1 MESAI
6 YSNQGDEY
14 QRLIALHWV
23 VRLLYED
30 DLDWV
35 QIEAIASPDT
45 QERILVED
53 IVVGHKDGHKIYI
66 QAKKNQ
72 PDHRAWSLSNLKEM
86 LFNAKNQLKK
96 DPIGQVFFYSRTDFG
111 DLKKITDAADLYKIF
126 SVFNSNAPKT
136 TKNIFDKFKQLLNI
150 SCEEA
155 VVILN
160 KIKIEPKHDFK
171 DWERIIKE
179 DLKRYF
185 PMHNRVYDFLMRLIT
200 LQSTRLGQ
208 IPSVFKKDYL
218 LETLAKEGFC
228 KAPALEEAKILEKFK
243 TASQFGRNYDT
254 RIGGQKISRD
264 EVIAILDNI
273 KAKKNTILVTGKK
286 GCGKTWVL
294 LELAEQIE
302 KATAFGM
309 LFIKGDQFDD
319 VYSEDELMRR
329 LGYDHD
335 PFILVARLS
344 EYRHVVVIIDSLDA
358 LSLSRDQKALKIFLS
373 LIDKL
378 ISLENV
384 TVVLACRDFDLEY
397 DPQLRNRSWEIKISL
412 PPLSFERDVKPIL
425 ESWSIDVRNINE
437 HQQRLLS
444 HPQNLKLFEKIYS
457 KTPISSII
465 TEFHIIK
472 LFFEESVEKNSKL
485 GSKVIDSL
493 QSMSNNL
500 LKKRQL
506 FMPRFR
512 FDGTEETIRTLYSEG
527 VVVLDSFRDR
537 LSFTHQT
544 LLDYLTIR
552 SYLKEDKTLREF
564 ILDHPQLPFIR
575 PSIRTF
581 LFYLHAIDN
590 NDFFGEVIQIL
601 KNDKVA
607 YHVKRLIVESL
618 SELSPITDVELNLIK
633 NIRMNFTDLFN
644 RFLQRVSSP
653 EWFDVMH
660 PVLTKAILAK
670 SENDSTKAT
679 LLYTLEKWMHIRPD
693 KVIECWKY
701 ILNTPDPAVGPI
713 MLMIDKF
720 SHWKIDGI
728 EEVLQKLLKIEKEKT
743 GNRWIGKA
751 ISQYVHATNKGDDL
765 LWQYITQDVPEGVIS
780 HNFFNSYEKGLH
792 CSDHHFH
799 KNDFLTERFKKS
811 TWLLETSINAV
822 TDWNSRY
829 EYHVEN
835 NGLNTGFLRDTAWE
849 QKHYNYDTYSA
860 EPINEFLNTI
870 HQALLFHAKE
880 KTDWF
885 FKEEPNL
892 RGTKDGALAYFMI
905 YMYLTNPEEYANT
918 AYNFLLR
925 PEIFLEYNLS
935 DEVGELIH
943 GIFPYLL
950 PEQRET
956 IQIIITER
964 NDTDNKDETEEQPR
978 WLLKWK
984 YKQLSVMQRIFRL
997 PETQSFIEKWQ
1008 NSFGLWP
1015 QPSEIRGWGG
1025 TVESPIS
1032 VSQME
1037 SLSEKGLLKLF
1048 GFYNDKTSGR
1058 DWFNPSEHLKGG
1070 IDEIAHVLSQCVER
1084 NPQKYISYMD
1094 IFWESRISS
1103 EYIYALL
1110 QGVSYHIRYRFGK
1123 LQKPA
1128 EIEFTEPLLDGET
1141 LAEVILG
1148 WFDKY
1153 PQLLEN
1159 GYKSSEALYAISYV
1173 IERNDL
1179 QKKLIDYFIKMSV
1192 YPDPQKI
1199 EQKIFNQDKKEM
1211 NKDDPLHI
1219 SINSVRGRVA
1229 DGVTTL
1235 TERLLEKEKE
1245 VPEELCKLLEHFA
1258 KDPVEAVRI
1267 HVLKLLPFL
1276 EYKKPEKGWVLFS
1289 KAFEKAHLAL
1299 WPHGYKFLYHQYK
1312 EHFNEVSPILE
1323 RIKNEGGKHG
1333 AESWGL
1339 ISALCF
1345 LDKLITI
1352 ESLIVQLNVFNQE
1365 DAWSGAV
1372 RVFIS
1377 NLKTPDLRIQCLN
1390 GLIALINNEAFPVN
1404 LLNAIE
1410 RVFEQIPIS
1419 EDELIRDFLDLF
1431 LDKIPLSD
1439 GLRRSD
1445 HFFNYLSNISA
1456 IYPEWCMEIVE
1467 KYLKSISD
1475 KIPPRMWKVE
1485 GLVTATI
1492 QLLRWAD
1499 TEDNQ
1504 ELIERV
1510 IAIQDRLLE
1519 LGWPGIDEAI
1529 ARAERE

>member
-23 VRLLYED
+23 VRLLYD
-30 DLDWV
+30 NDLDWV
-35 QIEAIASPDT
+35 QTEAIASPDT
-45 QERILVED
+45 QERILIED
-53 IVVGHKDGHKIYI
+53 IVVGYKDGHKLYI

-72 PDHRAWSLSNLKEM
+72 PNYSEWRLSDLKKT
-86 LFNAKNQLKK
+86 LSNAKNQLRK
-96 DPIGQVFFYSRTDFG
+96 DLTGQVSFYSRTPFP
-111 DLKKITDAADLYKIF
+111 DLQKLIETVKLYESF
-126 SVFNSNAPKT
+126 SMFDSNASGVVKE
-136 TKNIFDKFKQLLNI
+136 IFDNFKCILDI
-150 SCEEA
+150 TAEEA
-155 VVILN
+155 FFVLN
-160 KIKIEPKHDFK
+160 HIEIGPYHTFK
-171 DWERIIKE
+171 GWEEIIRN
-179 DLKRYF
+179 DLKRHF
-185 PMHNRVYDFLMRLIT
+185 IRHNHAYDFLKGLVILQGARLNVLHKFT
-200 LQSTRLGQ
+200 
-208 IPSVFKKDYL
+208 KDDL
-218 LETLAKEGFC
+218 LEALAKEGLYR
-228 KAPALEEAKILEKFK
+228 APVLEEEEILEKFK
-243 TASQFGRNYDT
+243 TASQIGRKYDT
-254 RIGGQKISRD
+254 RIGGQKISR
-264 EVIAILDNI
+264 EEIIAILDNI

-302 KATAFGM
+302 NTNALGL

-319 VYSEDELMRR
+319 VYSEDELIRR
-329 LGYDHD
+329 LSCEHD

-344 EYRHVVVIIDSLDA
+344 EYRHVVVIVDSLDA
-358 LSLSRDQKALKIFLS
+358 LSLSRDQKALKLFLS

-378 ISLENV
+378 ISIENV

-397 DPQLRNRSWEIKISL
+397 DPHLRNRSWEVKIPL
-412 PPLSFERDVKPIL
+412 PPLCFERDVRPIL
-425 ESWSIDVRNINE
+425 ESWKIDVRNISEN
-437 HQQRLLS
+437 QQRLLS
-444 HPQNLKLFEKIYS
+444 HPQNLKLYEKIYS
-457 KTPISSII
+457 KIPISSIL
-465 TEFHIIK
+465 TEFHVIK
-472 LFFEESVEKNSKL
+472 LFFKESVEKNSKL
-485 GSKVIDSL
+485 GHEVIELL

-500 LKKRQL
+500 LKKRLL
-506 FMPRFR
+506 FMPRLR
-512 FDGTEETIRTLYSEG
+512 FNGTEETIRTLSSEG
-527 VVVLDSFRDR
+527 VLIVDSFRDR
-537 LSFTHQT
+537 LSFAHQT
-544 LLDYLTIR
+544 MLDYLMIR
-552 SYLKEDKTLREF
+552 TYLKEGKTLMEF
-564 ILDHPQLPFIR
+564 ILEHPQLPFIR
-575 PSIRTF
+575 PAIRTF
-581 LFYLHAIDN
+581 LFYLHSLDN
-590 NDFFGEVIQIL
+590 KDFSREVIQIL
-601 KNDKVA
+601 RNDRVA
-607 YHVKRLIVESL
+607 YHVKRLIAESL
-618 SELSPITDVELNLIK
+618 SELSPITNIEFNLIK
-633 NIRMNFTDLFN
+633 NIHVNFTDLFN
-644 RFLQRVSSP
+644 RFLKRVASP
-653 EWFDVMH
+653 EWFDAMH

-693 KVIECWKY
+693 KVVECWKY
-701 ILNTPDPAVGPI
+701 VLNTPDPAVGPI
-713 MLMIDKF
+713 IVMIDKF
-720 SHWKIDGI
+720 SHWETMDI
-728 EEVLQKLLKIEKEKT
+728 EEILERLLKTEEKT
-743 GNRWIGKA
+743 SERWIGTS
-751 ISQYVHATNKGDDL
+751 ISKYVDNRNKGDGL
-765 LWQYITQDVPEGVIS
+765 LWQYITQDVPVGVIS
-780 HNFFNSYEKGLH
+780 HDFLRSHEKGLN
-792 CSDHHFH
+792 CSDHHFRR
-799 KNDFLTERFKKS
+799 KDFLTNRFKKS
-811 TWLLETSINAV
+811 TWLLETAINAV
-822 TDWNSRY
+822 IDWSSRH
-829 EYHVEN
+829 EYHGEN
-835 NGLNTGFLRDTAWE
+835 NGLNTVFLGDTVWE
-849 QKHYNYDTYSA
+849 QKHHDYDTYSVD
-860 EPINEFLNTI
+860 PINEFLNAI

-885 FKEEPNL
+885 SREEPNL

-925 PEIFLEYNLS
+925 PEIFFEYNLS

-956 IQIIITER
+956 IQKIITER

-984 YKQLSVMQRIFRL
+984 YKQLSVIQRIFRL
-997 PETQSFIEKWQ
+997 PETQSFIEKRQ

-1015 QPSEIRGWGG
+1015 QPPEIRGWGG

-1058 DWFNPSEHLKGG
+1058 DWFNPSEHSKGG
-1070 IDEIAHVLSQCVER
+1070 MDQIAHVFSQCVQK
-1084 NPQKYISYMD
+1084 NPQKYLPYMN
-1094 IFWESRISS
+1094 IFWESGISK

-1110 QGVSYHIRYRFGK
+1110 QGVSYHIDYRFGR
-1123 LQKPA
+1123 LQKPP
-1128 EIEFTEPLLDGET
+1128 EIEFIEPLLDGEM

-1148 WFDKY
+1148 WFEKY
-1153 PQLLEN
+1153 PQLLED
-1159 GYKSSEALYAISYV
+1159 GYKSSEALYAVSYV

-1192 YPDPQKI
+1192 YPNPQKI

-1211 NKDDPLHI
+1211 NKDDPLRI
-1219 SINSVRGRVA
+1219 TINSVRGRVA

-1235 TERLLEKEKE
+1235 TGRLLEKEKE

-1258 KDPVEAVRI
+1258 NDPVEAVRI
-1267 HVLKLLPFL
+1267 HVLELLPFL

-1289 KAFEKAHLAL
+1289 KAFEKAHPAL
-1299 WPHGYKFLYHQYK
+1299 WPHGYRFLYYQYK
-1312 EHFNEVSPILE
+1312 EHFDQVSPILE

-1345 LDKLITI
+1345 LDNLIII
-1352 ESLIVQLNVFNQE
+1352 ESLIVQLNEFNQE

-1377 NLKTPDLRIQCLN
+1377 NLKTPDLRNQCLN

-1404 LLNAIE
+1404 LLNTIE

-1419 EDELIRDFLDLF
+1419 DDESIRDFLDLF
-1431 LDKIPLSD
+1431 LDKIPLID

-1445 HFFNYLSNISA
+1445 HFFNYLSNISD

-1475 KIPPRMWKVE
+1475 KIPPHMWKVE
-1485 GLVTATI
+1485 ELVTATI

-1504 ELIERV
+1504 GLIERV

>member
-35 QIEAIASPDT
+35 QMEAVASPET
-45 QERILVED
+45 QERILIED
-53 IVVGHKDGHKIYI
+53 IVVGYKNGHKLYI

-72 PDHRAWSLSNLKEM
+72 PTYREWKLSDLKET
-86 LFNAKNQLKK
+86 LSHAKNQLKK
-96 DPIGQVFFYSRTDFG
+96 DPTGQVSFYSRTPWPDLERLIEAVKPYESFSMFDSNTSG
-111 DLKKITDAADLYKIF
+111 IAKKLFDNFKCILDIKAEEAFFILNHIEIGPHHTFKSWEEIIRNDLKQHFIRHNHANSFLKDLVTKQSARLNVLPIF
-126 SVFNSNAPKT
+126 T
-136 TKNIFDKFKQLLNI
+136 
-150 SCEEA
+150 
-155 VVILN
+155 
-160 KIKIEPKHDFK
+160 
-171 DWERIIKE
+171 
-179 DLKRYF
+179 
-185 PMHNRVYDFLMRLIT
+185 
-200 LQSTRLGQ
+200 
-208 IPSVFKKDYL
+208 KDYL
-218 LETLAKEGFC
+218 LDALAKEGIY
-228 KAPALEEAKILEKFK
+228 KAPALEEAEILEKLK
-243 TASQFGRNYDT
+243 TSSQIGRNYDT
-254 RIGGQKISRD
+254 RIGSQKIYRD
-264 EVIAILDNI
+264 EISVILDNI
-273 KAKKNTILVTGKK
+273 KAKKNTILVNGKK
-286 GCGKTWVL
+286 GCGKTWIL

-302 KATAFGM
+302 KANAFGL

-319 VYSEDELMRR
+319 VYSEDELIRR

-378 ISLENV
+378 TSLENV
-384 TVVLACRDFDLEY
+384 TLVLACRDFDLEY

-412 PPLSFERDVKPIL
+412 TPLSFERDVKPML
-425 ESWSIDVRNINE
+425 ESWRIDVRNISEN
-437 HQQRLLS
+437 QQRLLS
-444 HPQNLKLFEKIYS
+444 HPQNLKLYEKIYS
-457 KTPISSII
+457 KTPISSIL

-485 GSKVIDSL
+485 GHETIASL

-500 LKKRQL
+500 MKKRLL
-506 FMPRFR
+506 FMPRFQ
-512 FDGTEETIRTLYSEG
+512 FKGTEATIRALSSEG
-527 VVVLDSFRDR
+527 VLIVDTFRDR
-537 LSFTHQT
+537 LSFSHQT
-544 LLDYLTIR
+544 LLDYLMIR

-575 PSIRTF
+575 PSVRTF
-581 LFYLHAIDN
+581 LFYLHSIDN
-590 NDFFGEVIQIL
+590 NDFSREVLQLL
-601 KNDKVA
+601 KNDNVA
-607 YHVKRLIVESL
+607 YHVKRLVVESL

-633 NIRMNFTDLFN
+633 NICMNFTDLFN
-644 RFLQRVSSP
+644 RFLQRVTSP

-701 ILNTPDPAVGPI
+701 ILNTPEPAVDPI
-713 MLMIDKF
+713 ILIIDKF
-720 SHWKIDGI
+720 SHWEIEGI
-728 EEVLQKLLKIEKEKT
+728 EEVLKKLSKIEKEKT
-743 GNRWIGKA
+743 GNRWIGVA
-751 ISQYVHATNKGDDL
+751 ISQYVNATNKGDDL

-780 HNFFNSYEKGLH
+780 HNFFNLHEKGLH
-792 CSDHHFH
+792 CSEHNFH
-799 KNDFLTERFKKS
+799 KKDFLAERFKKS
-811 TWLLETSINAV
+811 TWMLETAINAV

-829 EYHVEN
+829 EYHAEN
-835 NGLNTGFLRDTAWE
+835 NGLNTGFLRETAWE
-849 QKHYNYDTYSA
+849 QKHYDYDNYSA
-860 EPINEFLNTI
+860 DSINEFLNTI
-870 HQALLFHAKE
+870 HQVLLFHAKE

-885 FKEEPNL
+885 LKTEPVL
-892 RGTKDGALAYFMI
+892 RKTRDGAIAYILI
-905 YMYLTNPEEYANT
+905 YSYLIDPEEYVNKAHD
-918 AYNFLLR
+918 FLSR
-925 PEIFLEYNLS
+925 PNIFLESNLS
-935 DEVGELIH
+935 DEIGELLK
-943 GIFPYLL
+943 GIAPYLL
-950 PEQRET
+950 PEQRENIQKT
-956 IQIIITER
+956 ILER
-964 NDTDNKDETEEQPR
+964 KDNETDKEEHPR

-984 YKQLSVMQRIFRL
+984 YKQLSVIPNIFRL
-997 PETQSFIEKWQ
+997 PETEAFIGKWQ
-1008 NSFGLWP
+1008 DTFGLWP
-1015 QPSEIRGWGG
+1015 QPPEISGRGG

-1032 VSQME
+1032 ASEME
-1037 SLSEKGLLKLF
+1037 RLSVNGLLKLF
-1048 GFYNDKTSGR
+1048 GFYYAKTQESIWCEPPG
-1058 DWFNPSEHLKGG
+1058 HLKGG
-1070 IDEIAHVLSQCVER
+1070 IDEIAYVFSLCVER

-1094 IFWESRISS
+1094 IFWKSGISR
-1103 EYIYALL
+1103 EYVYALL
-1110 QGVSYHIRYRFGK
+1110 QGISNHIRYRFGR
-1123 LQKPA
+1123 LQKPS
-1128 EIEFTEPLLDGET
+1128 EIEFIEPLLDGET

-1153 PQLLEN
+1153 PQLLEEA
-1159 GYKSSEALYAISYV
+1159 YKSSEALYAISYV
-1173 IERNDL
+1173 IERDDL
-1179 QKKLIDYFIKMSV
+1179 QKKLIDYFVKISKH
-1192 YPDPQKI
+1192 PDPEKI

-1211 NKDDPLHI
+1211 NKDDLLHI
-1219 SINSVRGRVA
+1219 SINSVRGHIA

-1235 TERLLEKEKE
+1235 TGRLLERGKETPKE
-1245 VPEELCKLLEHFA
+1245 LYELLEQFA
-1258 KDPVEAVRI
+1258 TDPVEAVRI
-1267 HVLKLLPFL
+1267 HVLELLPFL
-1276 EYKKPEKGWVLFS
+1276 EYKKQEKGWVLFR
-1289 KAFEKAHLAL
+1289 KAFEKAHPAL
-1299 WPHGYKFLYHQYK
+1299 WPHGYRFLYHQYK
-1312 EHFNEVSPILE
+1312 EHFDQVSPILE

-1345 LDKLITI
+1345 LDDLITI
-1352 ESLIVQLNVFNQE
+1352 ESLIVQLKEFNQE
-1365 DAWSGAV
+1365 DAWSGTV

-1377 NLKTPDLRIQCLN
+1377 NLKTPDLRNQCLN

-1404 LLNAIE
+1404 LLNTIE

-1419 EDELIRDFLDLF
+1419 EDELIRGFLDLF

-1445 HFFNYLSNISA
+1445 HFFNYLSNISD

-1492 QLLRWAD
+1492 QLLKWAD

-1504 ELIERV
+1504 GLIERV
-1510 IAIQDRLLE
+1510 ISIQDRLLE

>member
-35 QIEAIASPDT
+35 QIEAIASPTT

-53 IVVGHKDGHKIYI
+53 IVVGYKNGLKIYI

-72 PDHRAWSLSNLKEM
+72 PDHRAWSFSELKDMLSK
-86 LFNAKNQLKK
+86 AKNQLKK
-96 DPIGQVFFYSRTDFG
+96 DPTGKISFYSRTPFG
-111 DLKKITDAADLYKIF
+111 DLQKLGEAVNLYESF
-126 SVFNSNAPKT
+126 SMFNTNTSASVKQ
-136 TKNIFDKFKQLLNI
+136 IFDEFKHLLNI
-150 SCEEA
+150 SCEVA
-155 VVILN
+155 FDILGQ
-160 KIKIEPKHDFK
+160 IIIGTYHTFE
-171 DWERIIKE
+171 DWENVIRN
-179 DLKRYF
+179 DLKRHF
-185 PMHNRVYDFLMRLIT
+185 ISHNYAYSFLKDLVTKQSARLNVLHKFT
-200 LQSTRLGQ
+200 
-208 IPSVFKKDYL
+208 KDDL
-218 LETLAKEGFC
+218 LEALAKEGLHR
-228 KAPALEEAKILEKFK
+228 APVLEEAEILEKFE
-243 TASQFGRNYDT
+243 TTSQIGRNYDT
-254 RIGGQKISRD
+254 RIGGQKIYRD
-264 EVIAILDNI
+264 EVNAVLDNI
-273 KAKKNTILVTGKK
+273 KAKKSSTLVTGKK
-286 GCGKTWVL
+286 GCGKTWIL
-294 LELAEQIE
+294 LEVADQIE
-302 KATAFGM
+302 KANAFGM

-329 LGYDHD
+329 LGYEHD

-425 ESWSIDVRNINE
+425 ESWSIDVRNIHE

-444 HPQNLKLFEKIYS
+444 HPQNLKLYEKIYN
-457 KTPISSII
+457 KTPISSIL

-485 GSKVIDSL
+485 GHEAIESL

-500 LKKRQL
+500 MKKRLL
-506 FMPRFR
+506 FMPRLQFN
-512 FDGTEETIRTLYSEG
+512 GTEERIRILSSEG
-527 VVVLDSFRDR
+527 VLIVDTFRDR
-537 LSFTHQT
+537 LSFAHQT
-544 LLDYLTIR
+544 MLDYLMIR
-552 SYLKEDKTLREF
+552 TYLKEGKTLLVF
-564 ILDHPQLPFIR
+564 ILEHPQLPFIR

-581 LFYLHAIDN
+581 LFYLHSMDN
-590 NDFFGEVIQIL
+590 KDFFKEVIQIL
-601 KNDKVA
+601 KNDGVA

-618 SELSPITDVELNLIK
+618 SELSPITDVELNLLK
-633 NIRMNFTDLFN
+633 NIYTNYCDLFN
-644 RFLQRVSSP
+644 RFLQRVTSP
-653 EWFDVMH
+653 EWLDAMH
-660 PVLTKAILAK
+660 PVLTKAILTK
-670 SENDSTKAT
+670 TENDSTKVT
-679 LLYTLEKWMHIRPD
+679 LTYALEKWMHVRPD

-701 ILNTPDPAVGPI
+701 ALNSPNPDI
-713 MLMIDKF
+713 WSISRIIDEF
-720 SHWKIDGI
+720 SHWEIVGI
-728 EEVLQKLLKIEKEKT
+728 EEVLERLLKIEKEKT
-743 GNRWIGKA
+743 CNRWTGKA
-751 ISQYVHATNKGDDL
+751 ISQYVNATNKGDTL
-765 LWQYITQDVPEGVIS
+765 LWQYITQDVPVGVIS
-780 HNFFNSYEKGLH
+780 QDFFRSHEKGLN
-792 CSDHHFH
+792 CSDHHFRR
-799 KNDFLTERFKKS
+799 KDFLANRFKKS
-811 TWLLETSINAV
+811 TWLLETAINAV
-822 TDWNSRY
+822 IYWSSRH
-829 EYHVEN
+829 EYHGEN
-835 NGLNTGFLRDTAWE
+835 NGLNTVFLGDTAWD
-849 QKHYNYDTYSA
+849 QKHQDYDTHYA
-860 EPINEFLNTI
+860 DPINEFLNAI

-892 RGTKDGALAYFMI
+892 RRTKDGALAYFMI
-905 YMYLTNPEEYANT
+905 YSYLTNPEDYANK
-918 AYNFLLR
+918 AYDFLLR
-925 PEIFLEYNLS
+925 PEILFESNLS
-935 DEVGELIH
+935 DEVGELIQ

-956 IQIIITER
+956 IQKIIMER
-964 NDTDNKDETEEQPR
+964 NDPDNKDENEGQPR

-984 YKQLSVMQRIFRL
+984 YKQLSVIPRIFRL
-997 PETQSFIEKWQ
+997 PETTVFIEKWQ
-1008 NSFGLWP
+1008 DRFGLWP
-1015 QPSEIRGWGG
+1015 QPPEIRGWGG

-1037 SLSEKGLLKLF
+1037 DLSEKGLLKLF

-1110 QGVSYHIRYRFGK
+1110 QGISYHIRYRFGR

-1148 WFDKY
+1148 WLDKY

-1159 GYKSSEALYAISYV
+1159 GDKTSQALYAISYV
-1173 IERNDL
+1173 IEKKDL
-1179 QKKLIDYFIKMSV
+1179 QKKLINSFIRMSGH
-1192 YPDPQKI
+1192 PDPEKI

-1211 NKDDPLHI
+1211 NKDDLLHI
-1219 SINSVRGRVA
+1219 SINSVRGHVA

-1235 TERLLEKEKE
+1235 TGRLLEKQKE

-1258 KDPVEAVRI
+1258 ADSVEAVRI

-1276 EYKKPEKGWVLFS
+1276 EYKKPEKGWVLFR
-1289 KAFEKAHLAL
+1289 KAFEKAHPAL
-1299 WPHGYKFLYHQYK
+1299 WPHGYRFLYYQYK
-1312 EHFNEVSPILE
+1312 EHFDQVSPILE

-1345 LDKLITI
+1345 LDNLITI
-1352 ESLIVQLNVFNQE
+1352 ESLIVQLNEFNQE

-1377 NLKTPDLRIQCLN
+1377 NLKTPDLRNQCLN

-1404 LLNAIE
+1404 LLNTIE

-1445 HFFNYLSNISA
+1445 HFFSYLSNISD
-1456 IYPEWCMEIVE
+1456 IYPEWCMEIAE

-1475 KIPPRMWKVE
+1475 KIPPHMWKVE

-1504 ELIERV
+1504 GLIERV
-1510 IAIQDRLLE
+1510 IAIQDRLLA
-1519 LGWPGIDEAI
+1519 LGWPGIDEAV